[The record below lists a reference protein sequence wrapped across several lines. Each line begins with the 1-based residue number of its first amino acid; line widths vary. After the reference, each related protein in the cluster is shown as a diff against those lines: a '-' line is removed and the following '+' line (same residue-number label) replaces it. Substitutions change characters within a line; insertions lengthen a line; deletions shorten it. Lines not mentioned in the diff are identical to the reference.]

1 MSLKTL
7 ISKSHIL
14 LVFLFVG
21 TIALAQTNEQKALEA
36 KREQLQNEIKNINRL
51 LFAEKKERGNVME
64 QMEALEQKI
73 NVREQLIN
81 VTNQQSN
88 LLNRQINTNI
98 RNISKL
104 RDDLEVLKE
113 DYATM
118 IQKSYQN
125 KSQQSRLMF
134 LLSSENFFQAFK
146 RLQYLK
152 QYTQYRKEQGEQIVV
167 KTEELTQLN
176 RDLTEQ
182 RKVKEQ
188 LVAENLVAKN
198 ELQKERADQQDLLA
212 TIRKNET
219 KYTAA
224 IEKKRQEARRIDQQ
238 IDELI
243 RLAIAASNKKA
254 AGNATAS
261 STGSGGS
268 SSSSKFVLTPEATI
282 VAKNFSANKGKLD
295 WPVER
300 GIVSRGFGV
309 YSDAVYPGIKHQN
322 NGVIIATDEGS
333 KARSIFEG
341 EVIGIMA
348 VPGGNMGVQV
358 KHGNYIS
365 TYYNLS
371 KLYVKKGDRVT
382 RKEELGE
389 IYTNRLNGQTQLKFY
404 LYQDAN
410 RLNPQEWIYRL

>member
-1 MSLKTL
+1 MSVKTL
-7 ISKSHIL
+7 IRIYL
-14 LVFLFVG
+14 TLFVVLFIG
-21 TIALAQTNEQKALEA
+21 TGAFAQTNEQKALEA
-36 KREQLQNEIKNINRL
+36 KREQLQKEIKSINRL
-51 LFAEKKERGNVME
+51 LFAEKKEKGNVLE
-64 QMEALEQKI
+64 QMEALAQKI
-73 NVREQLIN
+73 NVRQQLIN

-104 RDDLEVLKE
+104 RDDLETLKD

-167 KTEELTQLN
+167 KTDELTQLN
-176 RDLTEQ
+176 RDLTDQ
-182 RKVKEQ
+182 RKVKDQ
-188 LVAENLVAKN
+188 LIAENLVAKN
-198 ELQKERADQQDLLA
+198 ELQKERADQQVLLA
-212 TIRKNET
+212 TIRKNEN

-224 IEKKRQEARRIDQQ
+224 IDKKRQEARKIDQQ
-238 IDELI
+238 IDALI
-243 RLAIAASNKKA
+243 RSAIAASNKKA
-254 AGNATAS
+254 GG
-261 STGSGGS
+261 STG
-268 SSSSKFVLTPEATI
+268 SSKFVLTPEATI
-282 VAKNFSANKGKLD
+282 VANNFSANKGKLD

-309 YSDAVYPGIKHQN
+309 YNDAVYPGIKHEN

-348 VPGGNMGVQV
+348 VPGGNMGVQI

-371 KLYVKKGDRVT
+371 KLYVKKGDRVA

-389 IYTNRLNGQTQLKFY
+389 IYTNRSNGQTQLKFY

-410 RLNPQEWIYRL
+410 RLNPEDWIYRL

>member
-1 MSLKTL
+1 MTRIYLTL
-7 ISKSHIL
+7 L
-14 LVFLFVG
+14 LFLFMG
-21 TIALAQTNEQKALEA
+21 TSSMAQTNEQKALEA

-51 LFAEKKERGNVME
+51 LFAEKKEKGSVLE

-73 NVREQLIN
+73 NVRQQLIN

-152 QYTQYRKEQGEQIVV
+152 QYTQYRKEQGEEIVV

-212 TIRKNET
+212 TIRKNES

-224 IEKKRQEARRIDQQ
+224 IEKKRQEARKIDQQ

-254 AGNATAS
+254 GS
-261 STGSGGS
+261 SGS
-268 SSSSKFVLTPEATI
+268 SSSSSGGGSSKFVLTPEATI

-348 VPGGNMGVQV
+348 VPGGNMGVQI

-371 KLYVKKGDRVT
+371 KLYVKKGDRVA